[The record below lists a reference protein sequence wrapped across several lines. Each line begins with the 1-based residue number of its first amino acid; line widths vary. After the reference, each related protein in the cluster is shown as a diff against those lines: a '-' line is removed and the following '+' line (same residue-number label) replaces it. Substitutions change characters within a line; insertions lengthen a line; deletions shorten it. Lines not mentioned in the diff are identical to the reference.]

1 MTISDKAKDRLASGL
16 ASRKAAKEVG
26 YALDAAQIINIP
38 LTSLLDPD
46 GDPIVKFVNG
56 ASTLPGWSLTDS
68 EAVCLRWNNDAA
80 PGIVIG
86 QVMLPPG
93 LDSTYS
99 MALEFLCSKTGATV
113 GDATTLT
120 VTAFLTAA
128 GALHDA
134 DADAGGVTNAL
145 TGDAAAKTTAVL
157 TRTITGANIP
167 TDARSMSFTFK
178 PTAGTLGT
186 DDLCVHDVRLVISKT
201 A

>member
-26 YALDAAQIINIP
+26 YALDAAQVLKVP

-86 QVMLPPG
+86 QLTLPPG
-93 LDSTYS
+93 LDSTYT
-99 MALEFLCSKTGATV
+99 LTFEFLCSKTGATV
-113 GDATTLT
+113 GDATTIT
-120 VTAFLTAA
+120 VAAFILAA
-128 GALHDA
+128 GSLHDA
-134 DADAGGVTNAL
+134 DADAGGVTGAL
-145 TGDAAAKTTAVL
+145 VGNAAAKTTAVL
-157 TRTITGANIP
+157 SRTIAAADIP

-186 DDLCVHDVRLVISKT
+186 DDLCVHDVRVVIAKV